1 MTRRN
6 CVRHNEKR
14 GHFTLFVRVYC
25 FSSTF
30 HSIHSPLSL
39 TPARSARL
47 RREREGKNVECTDCV
62 YAVQMEKHNI
72 SSGLASTS
80 TRRSRMSLISS
91 FPNVFS
97 SVRNKRTHKSLIFNI
112 AISGC
117 YSASHFSVI
126 LKLRNSLHYL
136 EQEGGRRREHQQYHR
151 HHHQQHTVSRW
162 NGIHFFTL
170 HDETGQVTIF
180 HFLRLGTAVQ
190 TLFLRL
196 SSHVSR
202 PSSHW

>member
-1 MTRRN
+1 MCTTQRKTRTFYFI
-6 CVRHNEKR
+6 CSCLLFFQ
-14 GHFTLFVRVYC
+14 HF
-25 FSSTF
+25 SF
-30 HSIHSPLSL
+30 HSLATVSDSG
-39 TPARSARL
+39 TKRTAATRE
-47 RREREGKNVECTDCV
+47 RRENVECTDCV

-151 HHHQQHTVSRW
+151 HHHQQHTVSR
-162 NGIHFFTL
+162 
-170 HDETGQVTIF
+170 
-180 HFLRLGTAVQ
+180 
-190 TLFLRL
+190 
-196 SSHVSR
+196 
-202 PSSHW
+202 